1 MVCRVSRLSPP
12 SPPPSVIQ
20 LQFHS
25 QLTSE
30 VAHDALVY
38 YCKMLGLAWLG
49 FVVLGCWRTSTSWK
63 ECALTAPVGEGH
75 AISSYIYRHEPS
87 QTFALFYLHT
97 LASSLAATPG
107 VSMIITILMMMWLE
121 RKIGIWEGGDGG
133 VAEDI
138 GMHKIYRLKLSQRL
152 EAFKNDMSESERPPP
167 PSLLVCYHNHYY
179 YVYFVLLCSGRS

>member
-1 MVCRVSRLSPP
+1 
-12 SPPPSVIQ
+12 
-20 LQFHS
+20 
-25 QLTSE
+25 
-30 VAHDALVY
+30 
-38 YCKMLGLAWLG
+38 
-49 FVVLGCWRTSTSWK
+49 
-63 ECALTAPVGEGH
+63 
-75 AISSYIYRHEPS
+75 
-87 QTFALFYLHT
+87 
-97 LASSLAATPG
+97 
-107 VSMIITILMMMWLE
+107 MMMWLE